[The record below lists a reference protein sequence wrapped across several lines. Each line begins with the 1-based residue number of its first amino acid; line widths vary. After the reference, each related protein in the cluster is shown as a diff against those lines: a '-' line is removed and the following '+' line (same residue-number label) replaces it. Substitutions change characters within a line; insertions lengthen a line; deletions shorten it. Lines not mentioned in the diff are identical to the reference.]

1 MEKKTKLQSAISEI
15 FKINNKIRFVSIIDL
30 DGKITLS
37 QMKSDLNS
45 LLKQSNEEKFCE
57 HVAIRR
63 EMRHEF
69 DRKLG
74 KVNYIHVERENV
86 TQIVIYSKV
95 HSFFI
100 TIEPEITSNVKANI
114 IMKIKKIVS
123 TLK

>member
-1 MEKKTKLQSAISEI
+1 MTKNTKLSSAVSDI

-37 QMKSDLNS
+37 EMKSDMNS
-45 LLKQSNEEKFCE
+45 LLKSSNEEKFCE

-74 KVNYIHVERENV
+74 KVNYVHVERENV
-86 TQIVIYSKV
+86 TQIVVYSKT
-95 HSFFI
+95 HSFFV
-100 TIEPEITSNVKANI
+100 TIEPEITSIIKASI

-123 TLK
+123 SLK